1 MADKQIVLFGLNNED
16 YGLDI
21 NKVQEIVRYQEVKK
35 LPETIDYILGVINL
49 RDKII
54 PIIDLKYKLYQQV
67 SEITEDTRIIV
78 VKIAETLAG
87 VIADNVYEVL
97 LIPEENIEDAPR
109 ILGHSVGIAGIGKL
123 EDRLITLLE
132 LDNLLSADDLRQV
145 DQVV

>member
-97 LIPEENIEDAPR
+97 LIPEENIEDAP
-109 ILGHSVGIAGIGKL
+109 VY
-123 EDRLITLLE
+123 
-132 LDNLLSADDLRQV
+132 
-145 DQVV
+145 